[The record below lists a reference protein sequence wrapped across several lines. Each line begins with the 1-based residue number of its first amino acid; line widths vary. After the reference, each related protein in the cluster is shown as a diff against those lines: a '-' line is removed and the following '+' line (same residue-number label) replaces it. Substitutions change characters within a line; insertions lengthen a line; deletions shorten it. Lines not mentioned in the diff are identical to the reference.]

1 MPPSSD
7 ELKKKIDSEQY
18 ESERLEEELVEIRA
32 MREDLYS
39 SDEDENSDSG
49 SDSENDEEDLG
60 AVLEQLTRDNE
71 ALQVRV

>member
-1 MPPSSD
+1 MRHCRCVFW
-7 ELKKKIDSEQY
+7 ELKGEWF
-18 ESERLEEELVEIRA
+18 
-32 MREDLYS
+32 REFG
-39 SDEDENSDSG
+39 EDENSDSG

>member
-1 MPPSSD
+1 
-7 ELKKKIDSEQY
+7 
-18 ESERLEEELVEIRA
+18 

-39 SDEDENSDSG
+39 SEEDENSDSG

-71 ALQVRV
+71 ALQVRVFRVMSWLRVCG